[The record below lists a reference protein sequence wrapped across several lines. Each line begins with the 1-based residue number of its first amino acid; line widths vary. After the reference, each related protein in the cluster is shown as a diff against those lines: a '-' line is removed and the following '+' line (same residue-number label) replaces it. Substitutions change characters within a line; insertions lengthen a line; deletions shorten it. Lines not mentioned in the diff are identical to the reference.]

1 MGLVARVLQVPAP
14 RTDPPPVRRLRD
26 VASPN
31 ALRLRVNRWLRP
43 LDLGLYRPSLVEAE
57 QGVTAH
63 APLPDGAAEVLRA
76 DHPRLAE
83 LAQRY
88 RGHPAAARSGWSD
101 LRLEHQID
109 LRHFR
114 GDSQY
119 LYQRRGTPEAAYAL
133 SADYVARHGALGLL
147 DVLEEDGAFGALVF
161 ELDGRRVSRDLLDSA
176 LEIEALGEWLGPDRL
191 AAARV
196 LDVGAGYGR
205 LAHRLSSWSPRVR
218 VVATDA
224 VPLSTFLCDYYLGF
238 RGCAN
243 AQVVPLDEAE
253 AAIARGGFDIAVNV
267 HSFGEAPREAIAWWL
282 GRIAAAGVPRLF
294 IVHVERELF
303 ALEADLS
310 RRSYDDVLA
319 KLGYRRVDLRAKYD
333 RSDTVQRLGAFPA
346 WYHAFERR

>member
-1 MGLVARVLQVPAP
+1 MS
-14 RTDPPPVRRLRD
+14 RLRD
-26 VASPN
+26 VANLN
-31 ALRLRVNRWLRP
+31 ALRLQLNRWLRP
-43 LDLGLYRPSLVEAE
+43 LDLGLYRPSQVEAE
-57 QGVTAH
+57 QGVAER
-63 APLPDGAAEVLRA
+63 APCPPAPPSSCAPTN
-76 DHPRLAE
+76 PRLID

-101 LRLEHQID
+101 LRLAGQVD
-109 LRHFR
+109 LCYFR

-147 DVLEEDGAFGALVF
+147 DRLDEDGAFGAVTF
-161 ELDGRRVSRDLLDSA
+161 EIDGRRVSRDLLDSA
-176 LEIEALGEWLGPDRL
+176 LEIEALAGWLGADRL

-205 LAHRLSSWSPRVR
+205 FAHRLCGWSPAAR

-224 VPLSTFLCDYYLGF
+224 VPLSTFLCEYHLGY

-243 AQVVPLDEAE
+243 AEVTPLDEAE
-253 AAIARGGFDIAVNV
+253 AVLARGGFDLAINV
-267 HSFGEAPREAIAWWL
+267 HSFGEAPRAAVAWWL
-282 GRIAAAGVPRLF
+282 ERIAAAGVPRLW
-294 IVHVERELF
+294 IVHGGRELF

-310 RRSYDDVLA
+310 RSGYDDVLA
-319 KLGYRRVDLRAKYD
+319 RLGYRRVDLRAKYA

-346 WYHAFERR
+346 WYHAFERS